1 MSSSFI
7 MDSDE
12 EELSAS
18 RSPSDVLAYK
28 EVSDL
33 WKRFTIVLVSG
44 GLMRST
50 PHRAVRVRALTGDN
64 VVCSWARH
72 LTLTMT
78 LSTQVYNWVPANLML
93 VVTL

>member
-33 WKRFTIVLVSG
+33 WKRFTIVPVSG

-50 PHRAVRVRALTGDN
+50 PDRAVRVRALAGDN

>member
-50 PHRAVRVRALTGDN
+50 PDRAVRVRALTGDN